1 MGKSKH
7 SKHNDR
13 YADREYM
20 DGYGVKKSNKE
31 SRKEK
36 RVEYLLRTKNIDN
49 LIEEEDEGLDPMD
62 YDYLEELELLDL
74 LDEKGLRHAHLQPD
88 EH

>member
-1 MGKSKH
+1 
-7 SKHNDR
+7 
-13 YADREYM
+13 M
-20 DGYGVKKSNKE
+20 DGYGVTKRNKE

>member
-1 MGKSKH
+1 
-7 SKHNDR
+7 
-13 YADREYM
+13 M